1 MSVWG
6 PLFAHV
12 SPPLGH
18 RGSACLCEYC
28 LVLMQAAG
36 IFLFLVFQLVWKPGA
51 AMSLTSTWCCVGEE
65 SSSADE
71 GLFLH
76 DCTLSL

>member
-1 MSVWG
+1 MYLG
-6 PLFAHV
+6 PAGLECD
-12 SPPLGH
+12 PY
-18 RGSACLCEYC
+18 RLCTYDQ
-28 LVLMQAAG
+28 QAAG
-36 IFLFLVFQLVWKPGA
+36 YFLFLVFQLVWKPAA
-51 AMSLTSTWCCVGEE
+51 AMSLTSMWCCAGEE